1 MHAMYM
7 HELKRIVDMEFKDI
21 IRQNAWLDDS
31 LDFLL
36 EAIDHLGRGENSLA
50 EFKLSKA
57 KQSIGIWLERCK
69 CLPNR
74 IKQTVADTAYLLI
87 EKAWDINTNTHDEL
101 KVDELI
107 QALYELIETA
117 KIVCVIARWEKIRE
131 KIDKKLLNA
140 NAF

>member
-1 MHAMYM
+1 MY
-7 HELKRIVDMEFKDI
+7 ELKRIVDMEFKDI
-21 IRQNAWLDDS
+21 IRQNVWLDDS

-36 EAIDHLGRGENSLA
+36 EALDHLDRGEDSLA

-57 KQSIGIWLERCK
+57 KQSIEIWLKKCK
-69 CLPNR
+69 CLPDR

-87 EKAWDINTNTHDEL
+87 EKAWDINVNTHDEL

-107 QALYELIETA
+107 QALYELIETT
-117 KIVCVIARWEKIRE
+117 KILCVIVFWEEIRNE
-131 KIDKKLLNA
+131 IDKKLLNA

>member
-7 HELKRIVDMEFKDI
+7 YELKRIVDMEFKDI

-36 EAIDHLGRGENSLA
+36 EALDHLDRGEDSLA

-57 KQSIGIWLERCK
+57 KQSVEIWLKKCK
-69 CLPNR
+69 CLPDETKHN
-74 IKQTVADTAYLLI
+74 IANTVSLLI
-87 EKAWDINTNTHDEL
+87 EQAWVMHGNIEDEL
-101 KVDELI
+101 KATEII
-107 QALYELIETA
+107 QALYELIETT

-131 KIDKKLLNA
+131 KIDKELLNA

>member
-1 MHAMYM
+1 MYM

-36 EAIDHLGRGENSLA
+36 EAIDCYDRGEDTLA

-57 KQSIGIWLERCK
+57 KQSIGIWLEKCK
-69 CLPNR
+69 CLPDR
-74 IKQTVADTAYLLI
+74 IKQTVADTARLLI
-87 EKAWDINTNTHDEL
+87 ERVWSMHGNIEDEL
-101 KVDELI
+101 KATELI

-131 KIDKKLLNA
+131 KIDKELLNA